1 MKRWFTRRETGSSI
15 GKLKKYENVGI
26 HRRGK
31 MENRSSVLVQN
42 EKQANKAVAKVM
54 RITFLIFSVVFLL
67 NVLGIFVVDMKTMTA
82 AYVLGS
88 ALLWLPTVI
97 VNVAKR
103 DGAGVKY
110 VLTVCAVIFITIV
123 TSTLGYHAV
132 LLFIYAIAIASL
144 YFSKRINVLTM
155 ILSVIGV
162 SAGQFICFWF
172 DILPDKNFPT
182 LYKLIVYG
190 IVPRAMVLI
199 AIAAIF
205 TMLCERTAGM
215 LSNLMNAEEQE
226 RMLREMR
233 LMQQKSQET
242 SGMLKGMVKELSQIT
257 ENSMESNRQ
266 IVAETGNVLDSFS
279 KNSEEITGINER
291 TQDINAR
298 LQELTAINRQLSG
311 LAGRINALS
320 ADNQNKMDS
329 ATESMEQIHR
339 STNECKDIVWR
350 LGEES
355 KEILGIIKVITG
367 ISKQTNILALNAT
380 IEAAR
385 AGEQGKGFAV
395 VAEEIQ
401 KLAEQ
406 TRRAVDDI
414 GEIVTESVNN
424 TEKAV
429 KVMEQSVSLTET
441 GMTSIKEVGSS
452 TAVITTSNEQMTAQ
466 IMEMDHTVENIWM
479 QSDKVAKGMQQVDI
493 NTRNN
498 YQAIEQVNAATQEN
512 SAGVEMIEEMVV
524 RIRELAGEDS
534 RESAC

>member
-1 MKRWFTRRETGSSI
+1 MGSKS
-15 GKLKKYENVGI
+15 G
-26 HRRGK
+26 
-31 MENRSSVLVQN
+31 VLVQN
-42 EKQANKAVAKVM
+42 EKQANKAVSKVM
-54 RITFLIFSVVFLL
+54 RITFIIFTLVYIL
-67 NVLGIFVVDMKTMTA
+67 NVLGIFIVDMKVMTI

-88 ALLWLPTVI
+88 IMLWMPTI
-97 VNVAKR
+97 LVNVAKQ
-103 DGAGVKY
+103 DGSYVKY
-110 VLTVCAVIFITIV
+110 ALTICAVIFITIV

-132 LLFIYAIAIASL
+132 LLYIYAIAIASL
-144 YFSKRINVLTM
+144 YFSKKINVMTM

-162 SAGQFICFWF
+162 SAGQIICFWF
-172 DILPDKNFPT
+172 HILPDKNFTT

-226 RMLREMR
+226 RMIEEMR
-233 LMQQKSQET
+233 LMQEKSEET
-242 SGMLKGMVKELSQIT
+242 SRTLMEMVKELSHIT

-266 IVAETGNVLDSFS
+266 IVEETGNVLDSFS

-298 LQELTAINRQLSG
+298 LEELTAINRQLSD
-311 LAGRINALS
+311 LANQVNQLS
-320 ADNQNKMDS
+320 KENQDKMNS

-339 STNECKDIVWR
+339 STNECKEIVWK

-355 KEILGIIKVITG
+355 KEILGIIQVITG
-367 ISKQTNILALNAT
+367 ISQQTNILALNAT

-385 AGEQGKGFAV
+385 AGEHGKGFAV

-406 TRRAVDDI
+406 TRKAVDNI
-414 GEIVTESVNN
+414 GTIVTASVED
-424 TEKAV
+424 TGRAV
-429 KVMEQSVSLTET
+429 KVMEQSVNLTET
-441 GMTSIKEVGSS
+441 GMESMREVGSS
-452 TAVITTSNEQMTAQ
+452 TASITSSNEKMTKQ
-466 IMEMDHTVENIWM
+466 IVEMDHTVENIWI
-479 QSDKVAKGMQQVDI
+479 QSDEVAKGMQQV
-493 NTRNN
+493 NVSTQNN

-512 SAGVEMIEEMVV
+512 SAGVEMIEDMVV
-524 RIRELAGEDS
+524 RIRMLAE
-534 RESAC
+534 E

>member
-1 MKRWFTRRETGSSI
+1 
-15 GKLKKYENVGI
+15 
-26 HRRGK
+26 

-144 YFSKRINVLTM
+144 YFSKRINILTM

-162 SAGQFICFWF
+162 SVGQLICFWF

-226 RMLREMR
+226 RMLREVR
-233 LMQQKSQET
+233 LMQKKSQET

-298 LQELTAINRQLSG
+298 LQELTAINRQLSE
-311 LAGRINALS
+311 LAGRVNALS
-320 ADNQNKMDS
+320 ADNQSKMNS
-329 ATESMEQIHR
+329 ATESMEQIHL
-339 STNECKDIVWR
+339 STNECKDIVWK

-441 GMTSIKEVGSS
+441 GMTSIKEVGNS

-466 IMEMDHTVENIWM
+466 ILEMDHTVENIWM
-479 QSDKVAKGMQQVDI
+479 QSDKVAKGMQQVDV